1 MHVPLMY
8 TYSLNIIAFI
18 TVGSLID
25 IDLEEAC

>member
-8 TYSLNIIAFI
+8 TYSLNIIAVI